1 METLRS
7 SAVDVERS
15 SPNGSPLMSRSG
27 SQVSLHS
34 ASTLGMSGLTAMAQ
48 TLGGFKPA
56 ALMMADEPLSNS
68 ATTPTAYERA
78 QLLLNGSSFSSMG
91 SVTSQGWAVGDEGGS
106 IRTGRASSFRVAPQI
121 NEPGDERP
129 WTTQDI

>member
-7 SAVDVERS
+7 SVGDVELTL
-15 SPNGSPLMSRSG
+15 PNGSPSMSRSG
-27 SQVSLHS
+27 SQVSLPS
-34 ASTLGMSGLTAMAQ
+34 ASNLGMSGLTALAQ
-48 TLGGFKPA
+48 TSGGFKPA
-56 ALMMADEPLSNS
+56 APLMVEEPLSS
-68 ATTPTAYERA
+68 PATTPTAYERA

-91 SVTSQGWAVGDEGGS
+91 SVTSQGWSVGDEGGS